1 MERERERW
9 VRWEL
14 NATTGSQWREI
25 KSGHELCLVRSI
37 PDLLPCCGTF
47 PDVLLATLPGGRFSK
62 RCPASVQ
69 RLNVILKSD
78 RTWSSDV
85 NGATWQWPMQYAQWQ
100 VVINHDA
107 QTNEQIPKKRKLHF
121 HQHSDKQTDGITC
134 VGVTRGLQVNCLKR
148 LAHVQRLIYR
158 LTAHYEI
165 SVHVWHVAQ
174 EHVQWSQSIL
184 TNRLQCLYFLDICT
198 ADWSRHFR
206 LNYHFISLHSS
217 YLNQRTNLLMW
228 VPIQRSE
235 TRLTHPIF
243 FALRTFCM
251 QVTMTPDIVL
261 QSTFK
266 THFASTFYTIS
277 GVKKKNYNISL
288 CISVELK

>member
-1 MERERERW
+1 
-9 VRWEL
+9 
-14 NATTGSQWREI
+14 
-25 KSGHELCLVRSI
+25 
-37 PDLLPCCGTF
+37 
-47 PDVLLATLPGGRFSK
+47 
-62 RCPASVQ
+62 
-69 RLNVILKSD
+69 
-78 RTWSSDV
+78 
-85 NGATWQWPMQYAQWQ
+85 MQYAQWQ

-121 HQHSDKQTDGITC
+121 HQHSDRQTDGITC

-148 LAHVQRLIYR
+148 LAHVQRSIYR
-158 LTAHYEI
+158 LTAHYKI

-217 YLNQRTNLLMW
+217 YLNQRSNLLMW
-228 VPIQRSE
+228 GPIQRSE

-277 GVKKKNYNISL
+277 GVKKKKLQYFPLHFSGAEVKSGMRRKH
-288 CISVELK
+288 CKFYVLKYSTWVNVLSYLLPLPGTEQVSCAT

>member
-1 MERERERW
+1 MQQQGASGEKLKVDMSCVWCVQYQTCCRVVDHFQTFYWQPCQEGVSAKDAQRLCKDW
-9 VRWEL
+9 MSYS
-14 NATTGSQWREI
+14 SQI
-25 KSGHELCLVRSI
+25 G
-37 PDLLPCCGTF
+37 PDLLM
-47 PDVLLATLPGGRFSK
+47 LM
-62 RCPASVQ
+62 VQ
-69 RLNVILKSD
+69 HDSNLCNMLSD
-78 RTWSSDV
+78 RWSSI
-85 NGATWQWPMQYAQWQ
+85 TMPRRMSRYQ
-100 VVINHDA
+100 
-107 QTNEQIPKKRKLHF
+107 RKENYI
-121 HQHSDKQTDGITC
+121 SISIQTDGITC

-158 LTAHYEI
+158 LTAHYKI

-228 VPIQRSE
+228 GPIQRSE

-243 FALRTFCM
+243 FALGTFCM

-277 GVKKKNYNISL
+277 GVKKKKITIFPSAFQWSWSKKWHEKKTLQVL
-288 CISVELK
+288 CT